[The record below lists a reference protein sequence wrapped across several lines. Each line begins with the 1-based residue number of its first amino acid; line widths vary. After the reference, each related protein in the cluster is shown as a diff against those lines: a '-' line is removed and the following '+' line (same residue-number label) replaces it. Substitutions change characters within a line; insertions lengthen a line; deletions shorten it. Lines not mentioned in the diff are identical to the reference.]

1 MPHVH
6 FMGIGG
12 VGMNGLAQLAVHH
25 GYEVS
30 GSDRGYQPQT
40 NPYRQ
45 LERIGIQINPQD
57 GHHLPAG
64 VERVV
69 YSTAIEPD
77 NPELVYAQERNI
89 PCLHRAEFL
98 NQLIPTNAQLIA
110 VAGTAGKT
118 TTVGL
123 LGYIFEQAGLN
134 PTIYNGAA
142 VLNWRNDQHLGNVRC
157 GKKNLWIIEA
167 DESDR
172 SLLHFNPTHAL
183 LTNLGEDH
191 YSLPELNHIFDQF
204 RSQTQSY
211 FMDARTCEIY
221 TPLPKNK
228 LLGRHNQINISN
240 AIQFAIQLGIAKTI
254 IQKAIT
260 SFEGIERRLEK
271 IGSFQNIDIY
281 DDYAHNPMKIEATMN
296 ALKEAYPQQT
306 IHVIWRP
313 HAFKSLVNQFDAYV
327 DVFNTFLRDTNNS
340 LSLLP
345 VYYAGGTVEAEKTSE
360 DLASALLEKDSRVN
374 LFNTYDELHSYLI
387 QNNPS
392 IDILLG
398 MGARDPQ
405 LPLFLRSL
413 ISC

>member
-142 VLNWRNDQHLGNVRC
+142 VLNWGNDQHLGKVRC

-191 YSLPELNHIFDQF
+191 YS
-204 RSQTQSY
+204 
-211 FMDARTCEIY
+211 
-221 TPLPKNK
+221 
-228 LLGRHNQINISN
+228 
-240 AIQFAIQLGIAKTI
+240 
-254 IQKAIT
+254 
-260 SFEGIERRLEK
+260 
-271 IGSFQNIDIY
+271 
-281 DDYAHNPMKIEATMN
+281 
-296 ALKEAYPQQT
+296 
-306 IHVIWRP
+306 
-313 HAFKSLVNQFDAYV
+313 
-327 DVFNTFLRDTNNS
+327 
-340 LSLLP
+340 
-345 VYYAGGTVEAEKTSE
+345 
-360 DLASALLEKDSRVN
+360 
-374 LFNTYDELHSYLI
+374 
-387 QNNPS
+387 
-392 IDILLG
+392 
-398 MGARDPQ
+398 
-405 LPLFLRSL
+405 
-413 ISC
+413 